1 MANQENQA
9 QNPVR
14 FEVTLYG
21 DEAKQFLHYQQ
32 KEKLRTKAQA
42 AYKLITESLEKIS
55 TPETNSV
62 SVWYCPVAD
71 WKRTVIGVG
80 NFSRPIL
87 KRLNPGEVCF
97 VANFFKSKLWFQSFE
112 NQFLWLAGASHSA
125 ENDLISRF
133 PLPRFHADRVRAGSD
148 FGKLKR
154 VERQSRNTS
163 TLFENQG
170 EINASGS

>member
-62 SVWYCPVAD
+62 SV
-71 WKRTVIGVG
+71 
-80 NFSRPIL
+80 
-87 KRLNPGEVCF
+87 
-97 VANFFKSKLWFQSFE
+97 
-112 NQFLWLAGASHSA
+112 
-125 ENDLISRF
+125 
-133 PLPRFHADRVRAGSD
+133 
-148 FGKLKR
+148 
-154 VERQSRNTS
+154 
-163 TLFENQG
+163 
-170 EINASGS
+170 